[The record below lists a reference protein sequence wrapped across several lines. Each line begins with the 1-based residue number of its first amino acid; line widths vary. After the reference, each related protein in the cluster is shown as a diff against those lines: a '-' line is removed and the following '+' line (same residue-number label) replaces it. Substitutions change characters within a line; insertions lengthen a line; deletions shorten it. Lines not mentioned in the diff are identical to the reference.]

1 MKPVQPLSTPFYAG
15 VEGGMNPDVEKHGEE
30 TIETKLSQ
38 LQLESQSLEVPV
50 VEPDL
55 LNRFE
60 ISIPI
65 DKSPSLSV
73 FGRPLF
79 QGGSSGL
86 GGLHVLG
93 EEEEDVL
100 PLEIMAENEM
110 KVGLDY
116 EGMMV
121 EYGQEEGLVEATP
134 LAVEGYEN
142 WEDIILVK
150 FSEFLGFATEGFET
164 QIVDLMRQMV
174 KNQNKGSRPGQTP
187 VSRCEQE
194 LKKLKCTINYG
205 GQRSG
210 KSINIDRGNFLLKLG

>member
-1 MKPVQPLSTPFYAG
+1 M
-15 VEGGMNPDVEKHGEE
+15 
-30 TIETKLSQ
+30 
-38 LQLESQSLEVPV
+38 

-73 FGRPLF
+73 FGRPFF
-79 QGGSSGL
+79 QGGSSGQ

-100 PLEIMAENEM
+100 PLEIVAENET
-110 KVGLDY
+110 KGGFDH

-142 WEDIILVK
+142 WEDNMLVK
-150 FSEFLGFATEGFET
+150 FSEFLGFVTEGFET

-174 KNQNKGSRPGQTP
+174 KNQNKGLRPGQTP
-187 VSRCEQE
+187 VSRCERE
-194 LKKLKCTINYG
+194 LKKLECTINYG
-205 GQRSG
+205 GKEAG
-210 KSINIDRGNFLLKLG
+210 KV